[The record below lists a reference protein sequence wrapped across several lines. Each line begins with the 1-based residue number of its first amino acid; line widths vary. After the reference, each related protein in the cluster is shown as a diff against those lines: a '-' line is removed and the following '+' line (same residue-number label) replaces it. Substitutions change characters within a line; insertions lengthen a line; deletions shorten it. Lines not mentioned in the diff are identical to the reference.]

1 MKTLGIDQKF
11 RLKLA
16 FLTFRLRQK
25 FLNELV
31 LETLIQKFNEATK
44 MILQK
49 VTLKKRHK
57 VVVFGGRVAVEGGR
71 LLDSLQCRVIYFD
84 RIAKYLN

>member
-57 VVVFGGRVAVEGGR
+57 VVFFGLGGGEGGR

>member
-49 VTLKKRHK
+49 ETFTRK
-57 VVVFGGRVAVEGGR
+57 FGAATFGP
-71 LLDSLQCRVIYFD
+71 
-84 RIAKYLN
+84 